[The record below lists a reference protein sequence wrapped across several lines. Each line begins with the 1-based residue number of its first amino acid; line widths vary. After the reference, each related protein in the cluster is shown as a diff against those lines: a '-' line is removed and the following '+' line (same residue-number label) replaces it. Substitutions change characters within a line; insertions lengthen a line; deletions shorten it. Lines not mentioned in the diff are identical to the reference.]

1 MKYIFPKYEIKM
13 VEANDIITTSPEG
26 VTVTEKGITN
36 NGKTVYEATN
46 DMDSYLNGALGI

>member
-26 VTVTEKGITN
+26 VTVTEKGTTN